1 MKKAMRKMICMVLVG
16 LLTVSTV
23 VPAMAVSESHTG
35 SLNDY
40 NYTWTATYVDDYGL
54 ATINTNTVPTTVAA
68 QVQIETY
75 YGLMGTTFG
84 HEPISS
90 SGYATVT
97 VVDNDTIEYINGVR
111 VQATVSG
118 LKAVFMVGNKT
129 VEDGHY
135 MGTWMGIYEENNS

>member
-75 YGLMGTTFG
+75 YELMDMTIG
-84 HEPISS
+84 HAAISS
-90 SGYATVT
+90 SGYASATAI
-97 VVDNDTIEYINGVR
+97 DRDTIEYINGVP
-111 VQATVSG
+111 VQAVVSG
-118 LKAVFMVGNKT
+118 LKASYKIGSNT

-135 MGTWMGIYEENNS
+135 MGTWLNADIRND